1 MKNLSTRSRIT
12 LLVLLVFLPA
22 MALAVYNAFRERAGA
37 EATARQDLKRIALL
51 AAHQQEQIVEGARQ
65 TLIAM
70 SQVLPALH
78 RDRQACNAFLAGLLK
93 NNTGLYH
100 SMGLY
105 GADGELFCNG
115 LPWQGKVYG
124 AGRRYFQ
131 LSIASL
137 QFSIG
142 EYQVGQ
148 VTRQQG
154 INFGYPVIDASGKI
168 TAVAFVAMNL
178 DRLNVIAAATP
189 LPENGILTVLDGT
202 GIILAR
208 HPARSG
214 VVGQKLAA
222 VRVRELV
229 LSGTDGIFEEQGVDG
244 IRKLFAYQA
253 VTANPDGTV
262 PIRVMVSLPL
272 EAVFADANRGLAHTL
287 VGLLAATLL
296 VLAAA
301 RYGAERLILRSI
313 RRLLDT
319 ADRVRAGDLTA
330 RTGFHQRR
338 DELSQVGLA
347 LDEMAQALQQR
358 EKELKQAMQDLR
370 EQSITDPLTGLY
382 NRRYLLE
389 LLPRELVRAG
399 RNGTH
404 IAVIMVDVDHFK
416 RINDSFGH
424 DAGDLALRAI
434 GPLLKQSIRRSDIA
448 CRFGGEEFLLILP
461 EATSEGAARRA
472 EAIRAAIK
480 LLNLIH
486 LGRALGAITA
496 SLGVALYP
504 DHASDADALLR
515 SADESLYKAKDGGR
529 DRVVISAAVDEGRQ
543 ERTAET

>member
-93 NNTGLYH
+93 DNTGLYH

-253 VTANPDGTV
+253 VAANPDGTV

-296 VLAAA
+296 VLAVA

-313 RRLLDT
+313 RQLLDT

-347 LDEMAQALQQR
+347 LDEMAQALQLR

-529 DRVVISAAVDEGRQ
+529 DRVVISAAVDEAAA
-543 ERTAET
+543 RTNG

>member
-93 NNTGLYH
+93 DNTGLYH

-296 VLAAA
+296 VLAVA

-313 RRLLDT
+313 RQLLDT

-347 LDEMAQALQQR
+347 LDEMAQALQLR

-529 DRVVISAAVDEGRQ
+529 DRVVISAAADEAAA
-543 ERTAET
+543 RTNG

>member
-93 NNTGLYH
+93 DNTGLYH

-131 LSIASL
+131 LSIASR

-142 EYQVGQ
+142 EYQLGQ

-253 VTANPDGTV
+253 VAANPDGTV

-296 VLAAA
+296 VLAVA

-529 DRVVISAAVDEGRQ
+529 DRVVISAAVDEAAA
-543 ERTAET
+543 RTNG

>member
-1 MKNLSTRSRIT
+1 
-12 LLVLLVFLPA
+12 
-22 MALAVYNAFRERAGA
+22 
-37 EATARQDLKRIALL
+37 
-51 AAHQQEQIVEGARQ
+51 
-65 TLIAM
+65 
-70 SQVLPALH
+70 
-78 RDRQACNAFLAGLLK
+78 
-93 NNTGLYH
+93 
-100 SMGLY
+100 MGLY

-131 LSIASL
+131 LSIASR

-338 DELSQVGLA
+338 DELSQLGLA

-529 DRVVISAAVDEGRQ
+529 DRVVISAAVDDAPVKSPPS
-543 ERTAET
+543 RTQSPSAGASKSDAVGSS

>member
-93 NNTGLYH
+93 DNTGLYH

-313 RRLLDT
+313 RQLLDT

-347 LDEMAQALQQR
+347 LDEMAQALQLR

-404 IAVIMVDVDHFK
+404 IAVIMVDVDYFK

-529 DRVVISAAVDEGRQ
+529 DRVVISAAVDEAAA
-543 ERTAET
+543 RTNG

>member
-93 NNTGLYH
+93 DNTGLYH

-131 LSIASL
+131 LSIASR

-142 EYQVGQ
+142 EYQLGQ

-253 VTANPDGTV
+253 VAANPDGTV

-296 VLAAA
+296 VLAVA

-313 RRLLDT
+313 RQLLDT

-347 LDEMAQALQQR
+347 LDEMAQALQLR

-529 DRVVISAAVDEGRQ
+529 DRVVISAAVDEAAA
-543 ERTAET
+543 RTNG